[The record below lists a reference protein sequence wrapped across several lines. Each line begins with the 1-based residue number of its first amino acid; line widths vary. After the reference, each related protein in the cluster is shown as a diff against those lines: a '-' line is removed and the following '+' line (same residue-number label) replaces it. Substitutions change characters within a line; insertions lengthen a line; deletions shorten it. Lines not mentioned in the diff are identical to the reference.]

1 MPDSRSSTCS
11 QSFSS
16 GPLPQHKA
24 SSQPFPFFLGREW
37 TPPSFQGFVF
47 ASIGG
52 SHSSNFDLFMCFFSI
67 HKYVKYFFSLI
78 NDTNNIIVKT
88 LSATDQ
94 SYYYIS
100 HLSQN
105 HLNTSA
111 SSISNYSSGHLILA
125 SFLNHLLTH
134 HLLTSL
140 ITYTFPN
147 SKDFVHSSSFLT
159 SPKSYLVNHTLLLKS
174 VISLALLAS
183 PSP

>member
-1 MPDSRSSTCS
+1 MSSI
-11 QSFSS
+11 FS
-16 GPLPQHKA
+16 H
-24 SSQPFPFFLGREW
+24 
-37 TPPSFQGFVF
+37 
-47 ASIGG
+47 
-52 SHSSNFDLFMCFFSI
+52 
-67 HKYVKYFFSLI
+67 LI
-78 NDTNNIIVKT
+78 NDSNNIIVKT

-111 SSISNYSSGHLILA
+111 SSISNYSSCHLILA

-134 HLLTSL
+134 HSLTSL
-140 ITYTFPN
+140 ITYTSPN
-147 SKDFVHSSSFLT
+147 SKDFAHSSSFLT

-183 PSP
+183 PSPWFSDLSICLPHRLIIPYPLKCHDTSG